1 MSADLERRY
10 ARLLGAY
17 PAGYRHEHQQE
28 ILATL
33 LDSAHPGQRHPSVRE
48 AAALAVGG
56 LRTRARLA
64 ARQSPWSLWAEG
76 LRLGVL
82 LLLVSVT
89 ASAASATWLLTEF
102 IATWITAKASGWVL
116 SAAAALALVAV
127 ARGRFRAGLAL
138 RVVAIAAGWSSPP
151 TQPELLALVVAA
163 AILLVLLWRP
173 PAPSRRRAWPWLL
186 ATPLSLLVGLYGF
199 HLGDRWPMVTAWEVR
214 SLAPNLAVVAVA
226 LAWASIDPRVTIAAA
241 VYVAPRLLGYLSTT
255 LAFGVRGLGVWD
267 VIVPLAIAAVVG
279 ILLATGGT
287 RARRLTRRWPQR

>member
-33 LDSAHPGQRHPSVRE
+33 LDSTHPGQRHPSVRE

-138 RVVAIAAGWSSPP
+138 LVVAIAAGRSSPP

-173 PAPSRRRAWPWLL
+173 PATSRRRWPGRGCSRPRCRCW
-186 ATPLSLLVGLYGF
+186 SGS
-199 HLGDRWPMVTAWEVR
+199 M
-214 SLAPNLAVVAVA
+214 
-226 LAWASIDPRVTIAAA
+226 AST
-241 VYVAPRLLGYLSTT
+241 
-255 LAFGVRGLGVWD
+255 W
-267 VIVPLAIAAVVG
+267 
-279 ILLATGGT
+279 ATGGP
-287 RARRLTRRWPQR
+287 W

>member
-10 ARLLGAY
+10 GRLLGAY
-17 PAGYRHEHQQE
+17 PAGYRQEHQEE

-33 LDSAHPGQRHPSVRE
+33 LDSARPGQRHPSVRE
-48 AAALAVGG
+48 AAALVLGG

-64 ARQSPWSLWAEG
+64 ARRSLWSLWAEG

-102 IATWITAKASGWVL
+102 IATWITAKASGWVVA
-116 SAAAALALVAV
+116 AAAALALVAV
-127 ARGRFRAGLAL
+127 ARGRFRAGLVL
-138 RVVAIAAGWSSPP
+138 VVVALAAGWSDNP
-151 TQPELLALVVAA
+151 TQPELLALAVAA
-163 AILLVLLWRP
+163 AILLVLVRRP

-186 ATPLSLLVGLYGF
+186 AVPLSLLVGLYGF

-214 SLAPNLAVVAVA
+214 SLVPNLALLVVA
-226 LAWASIDPRVTIAAA
+226 LAWASIDPRLTIAAA

-255 LAFGVRGLGVWD
+255 LLYGVRGMGVLD
-267 VIVPLAIAAVVG
+267 VVVPLAIAAIVG
-279 ILLATGGT
+279 VLLATGGT
-287 RARRLTRRWPQR
+287 RARRLTRRRPQP

>member
-17 PAGYRHEHQQE
+17 PAGYRHEHQAE

-33 LDSAHPGQRHPSVRE
+33 LDSARPGQRHPSFRE
-48 AAALAVGG
+48 ATALVLGG

-64 ARQSPWSLWAEG
+64 ARQSLWSLWAEG

-89 ASAASATWLLTEF
+89 ASAVSATWLLTEF
-102 IATWITAKASGWVL
+102 VGTWIAAKASGWVVG
-116 SAAAALALVAV
+116 AAAALALVAV
-127 ARGRFRAGLAL
+127 ARGSFRGGLVL
-138 RVVAIAAGWSSPP
+138 LVVAIAAGWSSPP

-163 AILLVLLWRP
+163 AILLVLLRRP
-173 PAPSRRRAWPWLL
+173 PVPSRRRAWPWLL

-214 SLAPNLAVVAVA
+214 SLVPNLALLLVA
-226 LAWASIDPRVTIAAA
+226 LAWASIDPRATIAAA

-255 LAFGVRGLGVWD
+255 LAFGVRGLGVGD
-267 VIVPLAIAAVVG
+267 VVVPLAIAAIVG
-279 ILLATGGT
+279 ILLATGGV
-287 RARRLTRRWPQR
+287 RAKRLSAGDGP